1 MTTLFWIII
10 LILVLDFALDRY
22 LGYLNTTLWS
32 DELPQEVKGIYD
44 AGKYKK
50 QQNYS
55 KINHHFG
62 LISESFS
69 LLLIILMFFFQGFAY
84 VNQWSLDISK
94 SPVWSALIFF
104 GILSFASDILTM
116 PFSIYDTFVI
126 EKKFGFNK
134 TTPKTFIMDQLKS
147 WLLSIIIGGG
157 LLALIIWIY
166 LGTGKHFW
174 YLVWIV
180 ISLFSVFMAVFYSSL
195 IVPLFNKQTPLEE
208 GELKNAIAAFAKKVN
223 FKIDNIYVI
232 NGSKRSSKANA
243 YFTGMGKKKRIVLYD
258 TLIKDLEI
266 PEIVGVLA
274 HEIGHYKKKHIISG
288 LITGILETG
297 VMLFI
302 FSLFVESPSL
312 SAALG
317 VAKPNFQIALV
328 AFGILYSPLST
339 ILGIWMNS
347 VSRKHEYQADNF
359 AATNYDGSA
368 LTSSLVK
375 LSVNSLSNLR
385 PHPAYVF
392 VNYSHPT
399 LLQRISAINKTT
411 EDKKHKSL

>member
-10 LILVLDFALDRY
+10 LILVLDFTLERY

-44 AGKYKK
+44 AEKYKK

-55 KINHHFG
+55 KTNHRFG
-62 LISESFS
+62 LLSSSFS
-69 LLLIILMFFFQGFAY
+69 FLLILLMFFFQGFAY
-84 VNQWSLDISK
+84 VNQLSLNISQ
-94 SPVWSALIFF
+94 SPIWSALIFF
-104 GILSFASDILTM
+104 GILIFASDILTM

-147 WLLSIIIGGG
+147 WLLTIIIGGG
-157 LLALIIWIY
+157 LLSLIIWIY
-166 LGTGKHFW
+166 LGTGNHFW

-180 ISLFSVFMAVFYSSL
+180 VSLFSLFMAVFYSSL
-195 IVPLFNKQTPLEE
+195 IVPLFNKQTPLED
-208 GELKNAIAAFAKKVN
+208 GELKDAIAAFAKKVN

-243 YFTGMGKKKRIVLYD
+243 YFTGLGKKKRIVLYD

-274 HEIGHYKKKHIISG
+274 HEIGHYKKKHIISS

-297 VMLFI
+297 IMLFI
-302 FSLFVESPSL
+302 FSLFVKSPAL

-317 VAKPNFQIALV
+317 VDKPNFQIALI

-339 ILGIWMNS
+339 ILGIWMNNI
-347 VSRKHEYQADNF
+347 SRKHEYQADNF

-368 LTSSLVK
+368 LISSLIK

-399 LLQRISAINKTT
+399 LLQRINAINKTIK
-411 EDKKHKSL
+411 EKNKNK